1 MISLGHRLAG
11 WAADR
16 PDATAFTFLKRGE
29 DPESS
34 LSFAELHRRAGQIAG
49 QLAGRGLAGR
59 PVALIYPPGL
69 EFIEAFCGCLY
80 AGAVPAALP
89 LPAHARAAVRCAVIC
104 GAADFAAVLTIG
116 SQLASAALQPIRDA
130 APEVPWICTDGGS
143 DGPGR
148 DPAHAEE
155 ASPAFLQF
163 TSGSTSEPRGVVIS
177 HANLIANQQMIAEA
191 FDEDSDTRSVSWL
204 PLHHDMGL
212 IGAVLQPIYLGIPS
226 TIMSPQSFLQKPVR
240 WLQAISRQRATTS
253 GGPNFGYAQCVD
265 RIPAADLPS
274 LDLSSWRVA
283 FCGAE
288 PVRPATLE
296 GFAARFE
303 PSGFDASAL
312 FPCYGMAEATLFV
325 SGGPA
330 GGGLRTARRPDGR
343 TVVSCGRSWG
353 PQTITIVDPELGT
366 ARAEGEPGEIWLTG
380 PHVAE
385 GYRNSP
391 EATARTFKAKL
402 AGGDLEHLRTG
413 DIGFLRGGELFVT
426 GRLKDLLIV
435 RGANIHPEDV
445 EDTVRR
451 SDPALGGAGCAA
463 FVIGE
468 EDDKIAVVVELG
480 RASGGDDRSALSKA
494 ASAAILLE
502 HGFAPATVLFVG
514 TGGVPRTT
522 SGKVR
527 RRACRE
533 AYLQGRLGRLAE
545 SEGA

>member
-1 MISLGHRLAG
+1 MISLSQRLAT

-16 PDATAFTFLKRGE
+16 SDATAFTFLRRGE
-29 DPESS
+29 EAQAS
-34 LSFAELHRRAGQIAG
+34 LSFGELDRRARRIAG
-49 QLAGRGLAGR
+49 QLTSSGLAGC
-59 PVALIYPPGL
+59 PVALIYPAGL

-80 AGAVPAALP
+80 AGAIPAALP
-89 LPAHARAAVRCAVIC
+89 LPANARAAVRCAVIC
-104 GAADFAAVLTIG
+104 RTADFGAVLTIG
-116 SQLASAALQPIRDA
+116 SQLASPALQPIRDA
-130 APEVPWICTDGGS
+130 APEVPWICTDGAP
-143 DGPGR
+143 DGPGQ
-148 DPAHAEE
+148 DPVEVVE

-163 TSGSTSEPRGVVIS
+163 TSGSTSEPRGVVIT
-177 HANLIANQQMIAEA
+177 HANLTANQQMIAQA
-191 FDEDSDTRSVSWL
+191 FDQDSNTRSVSWL

-212 IGAVLQPIYLGIPS
+212 VGAVLQPIYLGIPS
-226 TIMSPQSFLQKPVR
+226 TIMSAQSFLQKPVR
-240 WLQAISRQRATTS
+240 WLQAISRRRATSS
-253 GGPNFGYAQCVD
+253 GSPNFGYAMCVD

-274 LDLSSWRVA
+274 FDLSSWRVA

-296 GFAARFE
+296 GFAARFA

-330 GGGLRTARRPDGR
+330 GAGLRTVEAPDGR
-343 TVVSCGRSWG
+343 TVASCGRGWG
-353 PQTITIVDPELGT
+353 QQTITIVDPELRT
-366 ARAEGEPGEIWLTG
+366 ASAAGEPGEIWLTG

-385 GYRNSP
+385 GYRNGM
-391 EATARTFKAKL
+391 EATARTFRAKL
-402 AGGDLEHLRTG
+402 AGSDLEHLRTG
-413 DIGFLRGGELFVT
+413 DIGFLRDGELFVT

-451 SDPALGGAGCAA
+451 SDPLLAGAGCAA
-463 FVIGE
+463 FVLGE
-468 EDDKIAVVVELG
+468 EDEKIAVVVELA
-480 RASGGDDRSALSKA
+480 RASGGGDRSALWKA

-502 HGFAPATVLFVG
+502 HGFAPQAVLFVG
-514 TGGVPRTT
+514 TGGIPRTT

-533 AYLQGRLGRLAE
+533 AYMQGQMTQLAVR
-545 SEGA
+545 EGA